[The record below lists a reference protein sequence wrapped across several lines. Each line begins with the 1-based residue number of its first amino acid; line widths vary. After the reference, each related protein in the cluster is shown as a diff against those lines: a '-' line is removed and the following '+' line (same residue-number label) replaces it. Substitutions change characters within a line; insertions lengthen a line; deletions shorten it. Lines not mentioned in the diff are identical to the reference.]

1 MGKKRR
7 NEAVKHTDASIKKPE
22 KNLDFERTLKRLI
35 KNKSQKEIDKLLV
48 EYVEQ
53 GRPVTTF
60 VEEEAKEPSPRF
72 VIYVLDLTF
81 CI

>member
-1 MGKKRR
+1 MGRKRR
-7 NEAVKHTDASIKKPE
+7 DEAVKQTESSIKKPD

-35 KNKSQKEIDKLLV
+35 KSKSQKDIDKLLV

-60 VEEEAKEPSPRF
+60 VEEQSKEPSPRYF
-72 VIYVLDLTF
+72 F
-81 CI
+81 